1 MKNADKH
8 YKFINS
14 STGYSIYYYSV
25 SSELDT
31 TQIKIELEKVK
42 AQVATKNG
50 ILINNVYWQEVRDE
64 VED

>member
-1 MKNADKH
+1 MKTADKH

-25 SSELDT
+25 SSELDIA
-31 TQIKIELEKVK
+31 QIKIELEKVK
-42 AQVATKNG
+42 AQVATQNG
-50 ILINNVYWQEVRDE
+50 ILINNVYWQEVKDE